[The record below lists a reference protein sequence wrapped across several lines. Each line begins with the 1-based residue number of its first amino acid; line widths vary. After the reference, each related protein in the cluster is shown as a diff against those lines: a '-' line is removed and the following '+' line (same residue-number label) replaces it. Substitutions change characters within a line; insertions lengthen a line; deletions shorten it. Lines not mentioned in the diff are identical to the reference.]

1 MGEIADDNDTPV
13 ETHETVYFDC
23 KIEVWR
29 IKGPYWGCAPWR
41 FAVTHEGRRSRYSGV
56 PNYVET
62 KAKALKRA
70 WWRAKWMAEG
80 TYSDRYKPMQ
90 IGIQKEKP
98 NVDPT

>member
-1 MGEIADDNDTPV
+1 MIAYDNYEPV
-13 ETHETVYFDC
+13 GTHETEYFGC

-41 FAVTHEGRRSRYSGV
+41 FAVTHKGKKREFIGV

-70 WWRAKWMAEG
+70 WYRAKWLDSGE
-80 TYSDRYKPMQ
+80 YHNRY
-90 IGIQKEKP
+90 
-98 NVDPT
+98 T